1 MATFGFSVGDFLAA
15 LKLVGTIIDG
25 LRASG
30 HSSTRFRSLLSEL
43 YTLEDALIRVKR
55 LDVVDDDDDGSQAS
69 ERIAL
74 QQAAALCQ
82 RSMHDF
88 YKKIE
93 RYQPHLTMR
102 AAGGGKNWLKDG
114 WMKIKWATCRTEDV
128 ELFQAELRGHR
139 GSIEIL
145 LLTLQL
151 NRSSIQAK
159 AQEQRQRSLAGKIQD
174 LSSKWMG
181 KLANLSSNVASCMEQ
196 GKQLIESTAQ
206 ILRTN
211 IQLFQHIREIQNI
224 ITRIP
229 GQVERQQPVYLIDAL
244 GKGSPFHL
252 EFAFTA
258 ILKVNFK
265 DTVIG
270 PQMIERGE
278 FVIQES
284 GSQLEI
290 DLTKPWEMCFSPGQ
304 RVAMS
309 MVFRSIIFQ
318 SFNFCLRC
326 DTLARGSWD
335 EEIEWLVH
343 YPPTRICQS
352 LMRTKQNLRHGILQ
366 NRFVYRHGTANCTI
380 APLHHEQRVKSY
392 VQSKAKTGWPPQV
405 QPQPQKSLLFR
416 KRKRSGYLRKGVRN
430 FRRVHI
436 KGAAMPWNRCK
447 LYELRGND
455 WVEIGIG
462 SCHCRYLI
470 DQTWLEFEPEG
481 PQKGTAAVLYTRK
494 INVRAHGFQRQQE
507 ALIVWTEHDGR
518 DMALSFQYSKGC
530 ETIWEFYKLA
540 MARERAEVMDD
551 MEDIEFQ

>member
-15 LKLVGTIIDG
+15 LQLVGTIIDG

-30 HSSTRFRSLLSEL
+30 HSGIRFRSLLSEL

-55 LDVVDDDDDGSQAS
+55 LDIVDDDDDESQAS

-82 RSMHDF
+82 RSMYDF

-93 RYQPHLTMR
+93 KYQPHLTMR

-128 ELFQAELRGHR
+128 EMFQAELRGHR

-145 LLTLQL
+145 LLTLSL

-159 AQEQRQRSLAGKIQD
+159 TQEQRQRSLAGKIQD
-174 LSSKWMG
+174 LSSEWMG

-196 GKQLIESTAQ
+196 GKQLVESTAQ

-211 IQLFQHIREIQNI
+211 IQLFQHIREIQNF

-244 GKGSPFHL
+244 GKASPFHL
-252 EFAFTA
+252 EFVRSAEAFTA

-265 DTVIG
+265 DTGIG

-278 FVIQES
+278 FVIQET

-309 MVFRSIIFQ
+309 MVFRSSIFQ
-318 SFNFCLRC
+318 SGNFCPRC
-326 DTLARGSWD
+326 DTLAQGSLD
-335 EEIEWLVH
+335 VEIECKTCGMVFCRIEDLSTGMA
-343 YPPTRICQS
+343 PP
-352 LMRTKQNLRHGILQ
+352 
-366 NRFVYRHGTANCTI
+366 I
-380 APLHHEQRVKSY
+380 APLHHEQRVISY
-392 VQSKAKTGWPPQV
+392 VKSKAKNGSSPQV
-405 QPQPQKSLLFR
+405 QPQPQKSLLG
-416 KRKRSGYLRKGVRN
+416 KRKREDYLDGDIRN
-430 FRRVHI
+430 FRRVQI
-436 KGAAMPWNRCK
+436 KRAAKSWTRCK
-447 LYELRGND
+447 LHELQGND
-455 WVEIGIG
+455 WVDLGTG
-462 SCHCRYLI
+462 SCHCLYSI
-470 DQTWLEFEPEG
+470 DQPSLEFELEE
-481 PQKGTAAVLYTRK
+481 PQKGTAAVLYTFK
-494 INVRAHGFQRQQE
+494 FDARAHGFQRQQ
-507 ALIVWTEHDGR
+507 G
-518 DMALSFQYSKGC
+518 
-530 ETIWEFYKLA
+530 
-540 MARERAEVMDD
+540 
-551 MEDIEFQ
+551 